1 MQSQITILLTLP
13 PELEEAIKKI
23 DWIEATLKSGEKHP
37 IEDTLLTKKELA
49 KFLRVSLPT
58 VTRLIREKKIKP
70 IYTGLKMMFSK
81 RNVLESLE
89 DINKHYYSRRAKY

>member
-1 MQSQITILLTLP
+1 MQSQITIRLTLP

-23 DWIEATLKSGEKHP
+23 DWIEAALKSGEKYP

-70 IYTGLKMMFSK
+70 IYTGMKMMFSK
-81 RNVLESLE
+81 RKVLESLE
-89 DINKHYYSRRAKY
+89 DINKSYYTRRTK